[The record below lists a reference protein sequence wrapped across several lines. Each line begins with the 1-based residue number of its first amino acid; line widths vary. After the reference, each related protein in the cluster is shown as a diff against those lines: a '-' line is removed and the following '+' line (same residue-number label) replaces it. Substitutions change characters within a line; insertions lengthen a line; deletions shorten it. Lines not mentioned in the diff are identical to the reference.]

1 MLQHLCGATCCAVLQ
16 HLALQRDAPCCT
28 CGRTVRS
35 AANHRVIPAVPNPAR
50 SAASPIGTRARTRA
64 RTSAHA
70 RCMNATSSAVLGIL
84 GASPVPRVSPVPVQ
98 MWARVSK
105 VPVQMWAA
113 VRMRSGAFRAYSGCE
128 GTVAFDR
135 ASRVTPPA
143 ASRSRRCGCTHS
155 RQQSLWRCQLVS
167 QPMERSGG
175 QGRGVKGGKGRE
187 STAVA
192 AACRAECSAFRAAAA
207 PGAP

>member
-35 AANHRVIPAVPNPAR
+35 AANHRVIPAVPALPALR
-50 SAASPIGTRARTRA
+50 LLPSACAHARTRARTRA

-98 MWARVSK
+98 MWARVSPVPVQTWARVSP
-105 VPVQMWAA
+105 VPVQMWAR

-143 ASRSRRCGCTHS
+143 ASRSRRCGCTHASSPYGGANLYRS
-155 RQQSLWRCQLVS
+155 RW
-167 QPMERSGG
+167 SG
-175 QGRGVKGGKGRE
+175 
-187 STAVA
+187 
-192 AACRAECSAFRAAAA
+192 AEGSA
-207 PGAP
+207 GE